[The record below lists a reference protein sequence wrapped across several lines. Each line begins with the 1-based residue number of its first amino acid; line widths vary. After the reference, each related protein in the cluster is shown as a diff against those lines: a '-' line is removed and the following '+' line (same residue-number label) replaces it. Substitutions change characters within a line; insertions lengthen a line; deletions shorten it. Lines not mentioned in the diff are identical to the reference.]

1 MSWVKK
7 IILLLLTI
15 FFATTTTF
23 VVIRVMPGDPVET
36 MAMQLVREEGLDFIN
51 AYARAKSEL
60 SYDPQLS
67 IGAQYSVYLQNL
79 AQGKLGQSMV
89 YRKPTSELVAAAL
102 PWTLFVFSSA
112 LLVSFLIGILIGM
125 YIAWRR
131 KTILDPILSVF
142 TSITS
147 SIPAYIVAFLFI
159 IIFSVNL
166 QWFPSRGAW
175 DSSIQP
181 GWTMEYISSVLFHAV
196 LPITSY
202 IFASVGMWA
211 MNMKANAVSIL
222 GEDYITAARIRGLT
236 NRRIITGYVGRNAL
250 LPLITQLAISFAM
263 VFGGSPLIENM
274 FMYPGVGY
282 FLNQALSRR
291 DYPLMQGMFL
301 TITIAVVFAN
311 LLAELLN
318 DVLDPRLRSQR

>member
-7 IILLLLTI
+7 IILLILTI

-36 MAMQLVREEGLDFIN
+36 MAMQLVREEGLDYIN

-60 SYDPQLS
+60 SYDPDLS
-67 IGAQYSVYLQNL
+67 IGAQYVIYLQNL
-79 AQGKLGQSMV
+79 SQGKLGQSMV
-89 YRKPTSELVAAAL
+89 YRKPTSELVVAAL

-112 LLVSFLIGILIGM
+112 LLLSFIIGILIGM
-125 YIAWRR
+125 YIAWKR

-147 SIPAYIVAFLFI
+147 SIPPYIVAFIFI
-159 IIFSVNL
+159 IVFSVNL

-175 DSSIQP
+175 DSGIQP
-181 GWTMEYISSVLFHAV
+181 GWTTEFISSVLFHAV

-211 MNMKANAVSIL
+211 MNMKANAVGIL
-222 GEDYITAARIRGLT
+222 GEDYITAARIRGLS

-301 TITIAVVFAN
+301 TITIAVVLAN
-311 LLAELLN
+311 LVTELLN

>member
-7 IILLLLTI
+7 IVLLILTV
-15 FFATTTTF
+15 FFATTITF
-23 VVIRVMPGDPVET
+23 IVIRVMPGDPVQT
-36 MAMQLVREEGLDFIN
+36 MAMQFVREEGLDYAN
-51 AYARAKSEL
+51 AYNRAKSEL
-60 SYDPQLS
+60 AFDPS
-67 IGAQYSVYLQNL
+67 ISVPAQYLMYLQNL
-79 AQGKLGQSMV
+79 SQGKLGQSMV
-89 YRKPTSELVAAAL
+89 YRKPTSEIVAAAL

-112 LLVSFLIGILIGM
+112 LLASFLLGILIGM
-125 YIAWRR
+125 FIAWKR

-147 SIPAYIVAFLFI
+147 SIPNYIVAFLFI
-159 IIFSVNL
+159 IVFSVNL

-175 DSSIQP
+175 DSGIQP
-181 GWTMEYISSVLFHAV
+181 GWTWEYISSVLFHAV

-211 MNMKANAVSIL
+211 MNMKANAVGIL
-222 GEDYITAARIRGLT
+222 GEDYITAARIRGLS

-250 LPLITQLAISFAM
+250 LPLVTQLAISFAM

-282 FLNQALSRR
+282 YLNQALSRR
-291 DYPLMQGMFL
+291 DYTLMQGMFL
-301 TITIAVVFAN
+301 TITVAVVLAN